1 MKNILVRLEYSSK
14 IGLGHITRCLNL
26 LHYAED
32 VLNVYILVKY
42 KIKKKLPLNNPFN
55 TQLIYLNEDIT
66 DDSDALQTAIIA
78 KKNNCELVIT
88 DLFHNEMLKNLD
100 RLYYYH
106 EKLKKELDE
115 IYLFSIE
122 DSRLTKFSSDIALIP
137 YPYFKSV
144 EKYPKQNFFKGLEYY
159 IVHPSFTKYSFTSKK
174 TKLVADKILI
184 FISGSDQF
192 GGTYKILSS
201 IQKLS
206 NISCK
211 IILGLAFDSKYYD
224 SIKKKFNEV
233 EGFDFIDFT
242 YDIGELFDWADIA
255 IVGEGNIK
263 FDALYSN
270 TPSLMFTQFEHDS
283 KPIIEF
289 EKLKVGKNS
298 GNIHELSEKEIKNYI
313 SNFLINN
320 NLRDQY
326 SKNCIDIINR
336 NKVTNIFN
344 EIKL

>member
-26 LHYAED
+26 LHYAD
-32 VLNVYILVKY
+32 DLLNVYILVKY
-42 KIKKKLPLNNPFN
+42 KIKKKLPLHYPFN

-66 DDSDALQTAIIA
+66 DDIDALQTAIIA

-106 EKLKKELDE
+106 KKLKKALDE

-122 DSRLTKFSSDIALIP
+122 DSRVTKFSSDTTLVP

-144 EKYPKQNFFKGLEYY
+144 VKYPKQNLLKGLEYY
-159 IVHPSFTKYSFTSKK
+159 IVHPSFTKHSFTLKK
-174 TKLVADKILI
+174 IKLVADKILI

-201 IQKLS
+201 IQKLD
-206 NISCK
+206 NIHCK
-211 IILGLAFDSKYYD
+211 VILGSAFDLKYYD
-224 SIKKKFNEV
+224 LIKNKFER
-233 EGFDFIDFT
+233 FDLIDFT
-242 YDIGELFDWADIA
+242 NDLGELFAWADCA

-283 KPIIEF
+283 KPIMEF
-289 EKLKVGKNS
+289 EKLEVGKNS

-313 SNFLINN
+313 SNFLVNY

>member
-55 TQLIYLNEDIT
+55 TQLIYLDEDIT
-66 DDSDALQTAIIA
+66 DDSDAIQTAIIA

-88 DLFHNEMLKNLD
+88 DLFHNEMSKNLD

-106 EKLKKELDE
+106 EKLKKALDE

-144 EKYPKQNFFKGLEYY
+144 ERYPKQNFFKGLEYY

-174 TKLVADKILI
+174 IKLVTWKIL
-184 FISGSDQF
+184 F
-192 GGTYKILSS
+192 K
-201 IQKLS
+201 
-206 NISCK
+206 
-211 IILGLAFDSKYYD
+211 
-224 SIKKKFNEV
+224 
-233 EGFDFIDFT
+233 
-242 YDIGELFDWADIA
+242 
-255 IVGEGNIK
+255 
-263 FDALYSN
+263 
-270 TPSLMFTQFEHDS
+270 
-283 KPIIEF
+283 
-289 EKLKVGKNS
+289 
-298 GNIHELSEKEIKNYI
+298 
-313 SNFLINN
+313 
-320 NLRDQY
+320 
-326 SKNCIDIINR
+326 
-336 NKVTNIFN
+336 
-344 EIKL
+344 